1 MSLVGDEEKIDYF
14 INEQGG
20 LDAFQKR
27 IYKVMFSADNLGSGC
42 FGTAVYVDSSRGKG
56 YI

>member
-14 INEQGG
+14 INGQGG

-27 IYKVMFSADNLGSGC
+27 TYKVTFSTDNLGSGC
-42 FGTAVYVDSSRGKG
+42 PGTAVYIDSSREKG